1 MPPSPD
7 APPSN
12 TPPSST
18 PAPYSGAWWVVP
30 GRLLAGPYPAGNDEE
45 STREILAA
53 LLAAGLRSV
62 INLTE
67 EDEVNGDGEVPH
79 IPAYEDALEEMGEEL
94 GDVIEIERF
103 AIEEGTAP
111 PADEMEMI
119 IDAIDNEIDGRDS
132 PTLLHCTS
140 GNGRAWLVAG
150 CYLARHGIAVG
161 KDAVARLTE
170 LRAGDPAL
178 VAAKCPETIVQER
191 FVSRWREDQ

>member
-7 APPSN
+7 
-12 TPPSST
+12 T
-18 PAPYSGAWWVVP
+18 PAADPPAAYGGAWWIIP
-30 GRLLAGPYPAGNDEE
+30 GRLLAGPYPAGNDEQ
-45 STREILAA
+45 STREILAS

-79 IPAYEDALEEMGEEL
+79 IPAYEDALEEMGEQL
-94 GDVIEIERF
+94 GSVIEIERF
-103 AIEEGTAP
+103 AIEKGTAP
-111 PADEMEMI
+111 SSDAMEMI
-119 IDAIDNEIDGRDS
+119 LDAIDNEIDGRDS

-161 KDAVARLTE
+161 DDAVARLTE
-170 LRAGDPAL
+170 LRANDPVLA
-178 VAAKCPETIVQER
+178 VAKCPETIVQER
-191 FVSRWREDQ
+191 FVSRWRQDQ

>member
-7 APPSN
+7 APS
-12 TPPSST
+12 SST
-18 PAPYSGAWWVVP
+18 PPTDTQAPYSGAWWVVP
-30 GRLLAGPYPAGNDEE
+30 GRLLAGPNPAGNDEQT
-45 STREILAA
+45 TREILAS

-111 PADEMEMI
+111 PADKMEMI
-119 IDAIDNEIDGRDS
+119 IDAIDNEIDGRNS

-161 KDAVARLTE
+161 KDAVALLKE

-191 FVSRWREDQ
+191 FVSRWRQDQ